1 MPYDLDTILRET
13 AICLEHS
20 LAEINRQKA
29 EVAELK
35 KDRYM
40 IGADG
45 ELKLVPRTDVKKE
58 IFEAING
65 FAEEVKR
72 YYSEWCAMERTAHR
86 QYKIVADYIDNLVKE
101 FPEGKADE
109 DK

>member
-1 MPYDLDTILRET
+1 MKNKGINERELKYIT
-13 AICLEHS
+13 ELLGVITRKD
-20 LAEINRQKA
+20 AEI
-29 EVAELK
+29 AELK

-72 YYSEWCAMERTAHR
+72 YYSEWCAMERMAHR
-86 QYKIVADYIDNLVKE
+86 QYKIVADYIDNLVKK
-101 FPEGKADE
+101 FTEGKTDE
-109 DK
+109 HSLP

>member
-1 MPYDLDTILRET
+1 MKNKGINERELKYITELLRIIT
-13 AICLEHS
+13 RKD
-20 LAEINRQKA
+20 AEI
-29 EVAELK
+29 AELK

-58 IFEAING
+58 IFEAINV

-72 YYSEWCAMERTAHR
+72 YYSEWCAMERMVHR
-86 QYKIVADYIDNLVKE
+86 DYKIVADYIDTLVKE
-101 FPEGKADE
+101 FEKGDWK
-109 DK
+109 

>member
-1 MPYDLDTILRET
+1 MKNKGINERELKFITDLLGIIACKDADI
-13 AICLEHS
+13 
-20 LAEINRQKA
+20 
-29 EVAELK
+29 AELK

-72 YYSEWCAMERTAHR
+72 YFSEWCAIEHMMHHH
-86 QYKIVADYIDNLVKE
+86 YKTVADYIDNLVKE
-101 FPEGKADE
+101 FTEGEQK
-109 DK
+109 